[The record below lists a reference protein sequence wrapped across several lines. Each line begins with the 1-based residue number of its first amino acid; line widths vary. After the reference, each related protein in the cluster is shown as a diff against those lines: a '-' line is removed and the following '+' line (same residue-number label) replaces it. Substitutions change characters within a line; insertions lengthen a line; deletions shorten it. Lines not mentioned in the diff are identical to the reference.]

1 MASPILLVLG
11 LKTMKPYFLSFGVS
25 AKPCIAKYLIDADDI
40 CKKAV
45 EDFIDSLLVENMSH
59 TTP

>member
-1 MASPILLVLG
+1 
-11 LKTMKPYFLSFGVS
+11 MKPYFLSFGVS